1 MFLYALFLS
10 IALGQE
16 AIAIGAGE
24 TAPFEGVLIP
34 REMAIEILS
43 DEYASK
49 LRNQEELLLQ
59 KEQCELKLNF
69 TNDLYSSKIETYEEE
84 FEYLNKALKN
94 RNDMILKENSNLS
107 KSINFIGGFAGGTII
122 TLAVLWSVNSVNN
135 VSGN

>member
-1 MFLYALFLS
+1 M
-10 IALGQE
+10 LGVKHAYCLCLDKRKE
-16 AIAIGAGE
+16 HWE
-24 TAPFEGVLIP
+24 DL
-34 REMAIEILS
+34 
-43 DEYASK
+43 
-49 LRNQEELLLQ
+49 

>member
-94 RNDMILKENSNLS
+94 RNDMILKENS
-107 KSINFIGGFAGGTII
+107 
-122 TLAVLWSVNSVNN
+122 
-135 VSGN
+135 